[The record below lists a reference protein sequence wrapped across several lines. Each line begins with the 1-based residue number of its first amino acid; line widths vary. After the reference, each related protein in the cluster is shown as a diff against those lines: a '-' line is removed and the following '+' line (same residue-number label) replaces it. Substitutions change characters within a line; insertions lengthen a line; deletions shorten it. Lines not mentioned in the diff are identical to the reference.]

1 MISSIAELRTRLT
14 DVRSAARKTGELSTD
29 ASAEPTVALIS
40 TIGALHDGHLDLIQL
55 AKERADILV
64 VSIFVN
70 PLRFATTAAFE
81 AYPRTPDEDA
91 ALLASLGVDVVF
103 APTVPELLPQGS
115 QTTKISAGDLGLR
128 FEGRAR
134 PGYFDGLLT
143 IEAKLMNLVRP
154 DFAVYG
160 RRDAQR
166 IFLVFRLAE
175 DEFALPIETVVEVAQ
190 MPEQITRVPRT
201 PKFLEGVMNLRG
213 EVLPILDQRR
223 RFDMPPLPDSALR
236 RLVVVKTERH
246 RAGLIVDSVSEVLR
260 VDAAQIEPPP
270 QLTEANSRLVHG
282 VINLPQAQ
290 RLVLLL
296 DPAELLTRAEQGL
309 LDTFQ
314 AARKKA
320 DA

>member
-14 DVRSAARKTGELSTD
+14 DVRSAARKTGELATD

-166 IFLVFRLAE
+166 IFLVRRMIRDLYFRVDVLEAE
-175 DEFALPIETVVEVAQ
+175 TVRDDLGLPIS
-190 MPEQITRVPRT
+190 TRVGM
-201 PKFLEGVMNLRG
+201 LEQQDVRAAGKLVAALEAAASNADRG
-213 EVLPILDQRR
+213 
-223 RFDMPPLPDSALR
+223 
-236 RLVVVKTERH
+236 
-246 RAGLIVDSVSEVLR
+246 
-260 VDAAQIEPPP
+260 VDACIAAAQSSLMGEPRI
-270 QLTEANSRLVHG
+270 RLEYLSV
-282 VINLPQAQ
+282 VDPETFLPADEGHQGTA
-290 RLVLLL
+290 LVLIAASVAGHRFI
-296 DPAELLTRAEQGL
+296 DNAEVYIR
-309 LDTFQ
+309 
-314 AARKKA
+314 
-320 DA
+320 